1 MRRVIHKFVHL
12 FLSIFF
18 IAILIRTFIG
28 EPCRISSG
36 SMEPTV
42 MAGDWLWI
50 DKVSY
55 GAILPA
61 RWSDIPLVNIFTWIP
76 SLREKDMETN
86 WGYHRLK
93 GLRMPQEND
102 LIIFKSPENKEVL
115 LVKRISQILQK
126 GTDLII
132 NPDNFIDYKEII
144 IRENNTVELQNNSIS
159 INGKPMTIYRVQN
172 NYYFVLGDNPQ
183 ISRDSRFF
191 GYVNE
196 KEIIGKV
203 NRIIFSQE
211 KWKKSFRTLK

>member
-1 MRRVIHKFVHL
+1 
-12 FLSIFF
+12 
-18 IAILIRTFIG
+18 
-28 EPCRISSG
+28 
-36 SMEPTV
+36 
-42 MAGDWLWI
+42 
-50 DKVSY
+50 
-55 GAILPA
+55 
-61 RWSDIPLVNIFTWIP
+61 
-76 SLREKDMETN
+76 
-86 WGYHRLK
+86 
-93 GLRMPQEND
+93 MPQEND